1 MSGIAQNVNVT
12 LINCAEFQYLWVKTR
27 RYRLPYVA
35 TLGVF
40 DACSLNE
47 AGNPT
52 TDRSALMKTQVI
64 AVAGVAAA
72 TLVMGVTVTGCGSK
86 SDKATT
92 TSSSGST
99 SSTSAATSSPSSSA
113 QAAPADYTNL
123 LIQASDIALPGDTFT
138 AAPPTQN
145 PNGKAGVATV
155 FSNQG
160 DTREIGD
167 TILIL
172 PDPAGAATALDGA
185 KSSLGSSVTGG
196 EPQPAEVGAGGTI
209 VSGTSPDGSKSVTV
223 VLFTEGKAF
232 VTLEFDGK
240 PDDPVPPDFATGI
253 GQKQDAAIKSGLPS

>member
-1 MSGIAQNVNVT
+1 
-12 LINCAEFQYLWVKTR
+12 
-27 RYRLPYVA
+27 
-35 TLGVF
+35 
-40 DACSLNE
+40 
-47 AGNPT
+47 
-52 TDRSALMKTQVI
+52 MKTPVI
-64 AVAGVAAA
+64 AVAGLAAA
-72 TLVMGVTVTGCGSK
+72 AALVGMSATGCSSK

-92 TSSSGST
+92 SSS
-99 SSTSAATSSPSSSA
+99 SSSA
-113 QAAPADYTNL
+113 SATSTSTAGSQSSSPEAESGGYAKL
-123 LIQASDIALPGDTFT
+123 LIKAEDIALPGDTFT

-145 PNGKAGVATV
+145 PNRKAGVATV

-185 KSSLGSSVTGG
+185 KASLGNSVTGG